1 MDRLSSQSSQSFA
14 KLTTALDESADDCKK
29 YFHIN
34 IKKKKKK
41 KKKKKMLPAWRRS
54 NPQASDHQP
63 DAHPN
68 EKPRAGED

>member
-41 KKKKKMLPAWRRS
+41 KKKKNAARLAEVKPAS
-54 NPQASDHQP
+54 F
-63 DAHPN
+63 
-68 EKPRAGED
+68 